1 MNRHRCSPI
10 KVYLQKTVSGPNLED
25 HNLGG
30 ALGASICDF
39 RTSDADL
46 PCTIQ
51 WDQNVGNIS
60 IGRGEAKSTSTWTPL
75 LSQAFRGGQQDG
87 QGDCAAAAELPSWVL
102 HSAGQN
108 QPSTSPAHVC
118 KITEY
123 LVEDREIQV

>member
-1 MNRHRCSPI
+1 M
-10 KVYLQKTVSGPNLED
+10 ED

-60 IGRGEAKSTSTWTPL
+60 IGRGEAKSTSTWTDEMQKHL
-75 LSQAFRGGQQDG
+75 HGVEAKGNT
-87 QGDCAAAAELPSWVL
+87 AEIKSNNNKNIGKKSLP
-102 HSAGQN
+102 
-108 QPSTSPAHVC
+108 
-118 KITEY
+118 
-123 LVEDREIQV
+123 